1 MSSYAYLIDGIS
13 APLCEDVY
21 ILDSR
26 GIAFLRREIEP
37 TGAFDLFERLPLE
50 EREFVVNNRTFCPTH
65 KVLLVISEDGRPIFV
80 DSLFYSRFRIMVA
93 ILPHFGLEKI
103 KSFISRGFG
112 EQLLISPSAEEAL
125 KACREVIPEPYEDE
139 LAMRISVAHPVKLA
153 YMTEHM
159 TNAELL
165 DTMVGVADT
174 YADFYGCDINL
185 RADSVTEYDIDNTL
199 CLYTYG
205 MVYACLCL
213 ITRIY
218 SATRSGKFTIN
229 FGKVGIYCD
238 LEFKFAHALLVDGKP
253 EMPELDRL
261 LAICTV
267 CQIPL
272 EVTERSENIALR
284 LFPWKREPHSSDIKQ
299 PFRGFRE

>member
-1 MSSYAYLIDGIS
+1 MASYSYLIDGIS

-26 GIAFLRREIEP
+26 GIAFIRREFDCSE
-37 TGAFDLFERLPLE
+37 TFDLFERLPLE
-50 EREFVVNNRTFCPTH
+50 EREFVVNERTFCPTH
-65 KVLLVISEDGRPIFV
+65 KVLLVLSEDGKPIFV
-80 DSLFYSRFRIMVA
+80 DSLFYSRFRLMVA

-112 EQLLISPSAEEAL
+112 EQLLISPRAEAAL
-125 KACREVIPEPYEDE
+125 KACKEAVPEPEEDE

-159 TNAELL
+159 TNADLL

-185 RADSVTEYDIDNTL
+185 RANSVAEYDIDNTL
-199 CLYTYG
+199 CLYTYA

-213 ITRIY
+213 IAREY
-218 SATRSGKFTIN
+218 SATRDAKFTIN

-238 LEFKFAHALLVDGKP
+238 FEFKFAQDLLVDGKP
-253 EMPELDRL
+253 KMPELDRL
-261 LAICTV
+261 LTICAV
-267 CQIPL
+267 CQISL
-272 EVTERSENIALR
+272 VVTERSERIALR

-299 PFRGFRE
+299 PFRGFRK